1 MVEREGEREG
11 ERERTRVVVVDD
23 HHAMRMGITAA
34 LLATDDIE
42 LVGEA
47 ADGQEALRVCEE
59 VRPDVVIMD
68 LKLPVLDGISAI
80 RELHQRDPAI
90 RVLALTSFPD
100 DSWVEKAL
108 HAGATGYLLKNVELD
123 ELIASIRATHQG
135 RMTLSPETTQALIRS
150 VASGASNR
158 NGHSALPNNLTVR
171 EREVLSLLADGLRNQ
186 QIAER
191 LTISTAT
198 VKYHLQHLYSK
209 LWAKTRT
216 ELVIKAMQQRMVDT
230 AGPRVAGPPN
240 VR

>member
-1 MVEREGEREG
+1 MGKREGEREH
-11 ERERTRVVVVDD
+11 TRVVVVDD

-68 LKLPVLDGISAI
+68 LKLPKLDGISAI
-80 RELHQRDPAI
+80 RELRQRDPEI

-123 ELIASIRATHQG
+123 VLIAAIRDTRHG
-135 RMTLSPETTQALIRS
+135 RMTLSPETTQALIRT
-150 VASGASNR
+150 VASGSSSG
-158 NGHSALPNNLTVR
+158 NGQSALPKNLTVR
-171 EREVLSLLADGLRNQ
+171 ESEVLALLADGLRNQ

-191 LTISTAT
+191 LMITTAT

-216 ELVIKAMQQRMVDT
+216 ELVVKAMQHRMVDT
-230 AGPRVAGPPN
+230 TGPRAKSPPN
-240 VR
+240 AR